1 MGWGQHNHKGPLIRA
16 LCARHLRLHLERL
29 PAYAPNLNPVEFV
42 WSHLKYARL
51 PNFMPESLAH
61 LDQTV
66 RSHLHS
72 VGQTPGL
79 LKALWHGSKLP
90 FPPSIFA

>member
-1 MGWGQHNHKGPLIRA
+1 M
-16 LCARHLRLHLERL
+16 
-29 PAYAPNLNPVEFV
+29 
-42 WSHLKYARL
+42 
-51 PNFMPESLAH
+51 PNFVPESLAH

-72 VGQTPGL
+72 VGQAPGL

-90 FPPSIFA
+90 FPPSIFT